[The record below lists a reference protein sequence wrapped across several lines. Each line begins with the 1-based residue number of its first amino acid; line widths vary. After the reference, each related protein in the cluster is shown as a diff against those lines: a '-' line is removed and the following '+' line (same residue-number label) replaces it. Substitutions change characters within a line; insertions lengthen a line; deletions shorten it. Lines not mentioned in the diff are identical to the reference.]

1 MNLEI
6 KIKETLGQRSKKT
19 IADSRLRRAA
29 VLIPIFQKRNA
40 YYILVTK
47 RTEQVPH
54 HKGQISFPGGSQE
67 SNEDLLATA
76 LREAY
81 EEIGLQEKD
90 VRILGELDDM
100 CTLSSDFLISPF
112 VGLIPYPYPFRI
124 NYQEIAQVIEI
135 PLTAL
140 TNPQN
145 WTQEKSDKNDLSDLS
160 YYFRYQDFLIWGA
173 TARILRQL
181 IDLICRGDKQ

>member
-1 MNLEI
+1 MTLEI
-6 KIKETLGQRSKKT
+6 KIKKILGQRSKKV
-19 IADSRLRRAA
+19 IADARLRRAA
-29 VLIPIFQKRNA
+29 VLIPIFQKANA

-47 RTEQVPH
+47 RAEQVPH

-67 SNEDLLATA
+67 AGEELLTTA
-76 LREAY
+76 LREAH

-100 CTLSSDFLISPF
+100 FTLSSDFLISPF
-112 VGLIPYPYPFRI
+112 VGLIPYPYPLRI
-124 NYQEIAQVIEI
+124 NPREIARVIEI

-145 WTQEKSDKNDLSDLS
+145 WTQETSHKNDLAYPS
-160 YYFRYQDFLIWGA
+160 YFFRYQDFLIWGA

-181 IDLICRGDKQ
+181 IDLICSDDKQ